1 MRICRS
7 VLIWY
12 RSLRTIVFSFVGIY
26 YRRRRERLVFLFFRS
41 FFLEWFFCLFWFS
54 RCLCGV
60 FCEFLVWLVVFVCCG
75 FVFDLWSFVFFLC
88 FFCVFVGVF
97 FFFFWLF
104 LDFWIFFFSRRFFF
118 FICCCWSFCRFFF
131 RFFCFCF
138 LSFVLV
144 FNFFFSCL

>member
-1 MRICRS
+1 MRICYS

-26 YRRRRERLVFLFFRS
+26 YRYSRERLVFLFFRS

-97 FFFFWLF
+97 FFFFGCF
-104 LDFWIFFFSRRFFF
+104 RIFGFFF
-118 FICCCWSFCRFFF
+118 FRGVFFF
-131 RFFCFCF
+131 
-138 LSFVLV
+138 LFVVVGV
-144 FNFFFSCL
+144 FVVFFFGFFVFVF